1 MTRRTSGTTAASFF
15 ATRTESNFYHQNKW
29 GGDEKLAA
37 FSSLET
43 LPLVSRA
50 FQSPARATEPI
61 DIRRHSMRNLFL
73 ARAIR
78 TVRMQKLFPTSGV
91 ILRLL
96 GSSLSNKNSNVLRES
111 AKTYRTLA
119 ERKYCEQ
126 QPQIP

>member
-1 MTRRTSGTTAASFF
+1 M
-15 ATRTESNFYHQNKW
+15 

-37 FSSLET
+37 FSCLET

-50 FQSPARATEPI
+50 FQSLARALEPI
-61 DIRRHSMRNLFL
+61 DIRRNSMRNLFL
-73 ARAIR
+73 ARAIG
-78 TVRMQKLFPTSGV
+78 TVRMQRLFQTAGV

-96 GSSLSNKNSNVLRES
+96 GSSLANKNSNVLRES

-126 QPQIP
+126 QPLIPKPERNQVLGFMRSE